1 MTGACRAAKRLPD
14 LAPRILDAFHA
25 AEARLDAFPGTLV
38 HGDLHAFNM
47 CAGGVIDLEGSG
59 WGIAGYDV
67 LTAAYVS
74 ALCDL
79 EDRPW
84 FTTQQIKS
92 YVAMIDRV
100 FANHGIAPP
109 SSRLD
114 EFLLCRTI
122 ALCSQQHPN
131 VEVSRCRDDALRTVL
146 ARVEAGRPLLPPAD
160 G

>member
-1 MTGACRAAKRLPD
+1 M
-14 LAPRILDAFHA
+14 
-25 AEARLDAFPGTLV
+25 ARLGEFPGTLV
-38 HGDLHAFNM
+38 HSDLHAFNM

-67 LTAAYVS
+67 LTAVYVS

-79 EDRPW
+79 ADRPW
-84 FTTQQIKS
+84 FTTRQIES

-100 FANHGIAPP
+100 FANHRIALP
-109 SSRLD
+109 STRLD

-131 VEVSRCRDDALRTVL
+131 AEVSCCRDDMLRTML
-146 ARVEAGRPLLPPAD
+146 ARFEAGRALLPPID

>member
-1 MTGACRAAKRLPD
+1 M
-14 LAPRILDAFHA
+14 
-25 AEARLDAFPGTLV
+25 ARLGEFPGTLV
-38 HGDLHAFNM
+38 HSDLHAFNM

-67 LTAAYVS
+67 LTAVYVS

-79 EDRPW
+79 ADRPW
-84 FTTQQIKS
+84 FTTRQIES

-100 FANHGIAPP
+100 FANHRIALP
-109 SSRLD
+109 STRLD

-131 VEVSRCRDDALRTVL
+131 AEVSRCRDDMLRTML
-146 ARVEAGRPLLPPAD
+146 ARFEAGRALLPPID